1 MMDAPTWDQALDA
14 LEQHLL
20 DAEALVRGD
29 IEEMPADTWVKPYGL
44 GPMPPRLVDRALA
57 LRERQAAVLAAIP
70 EVLTENRRK
79 RQLAER
85 LEMRTGRHQ
94 SDSVYV
100 DVSA

>member
-44 GPMPPRLVDRALA
+44 GPMPPRLVEGVEGLVPGRC
-57 LRERQAAVLAAIP
+57 VHH
-70 EVLTENRRK
+70 
-79 RQLAER
+79 
-85 LEMRTGRHQ
+85 GRHAPAGRGEADR
-94 SDSVYV
+94 SDGRTERSSSGRGREVE
-100 DVSA
+100 SAQ